1 VGTDPVL
8 AEYLRPLAQQH
19 RWTAVWPDPTS
30 PWPRW
35 PPYRAAGGPTFVFS
49 AALDGSVRLW
59 KTSTEPMPVPVEQR
73 PYLATALAAAD
84 TPAGPV
90 LAVAWSDA
98 ELHLWHVPSG
108 RMRALPLLH
117 ACHALALTSRGV
129 LVIGGPDGLYA
140 VRLRPDTLWEP

>member
-1 VGTDPVL
+1 
-8 AEYLRPLAQQH
+8 
-19 RWTAVWPDPTS
+19 
-30 PWPRW
+30 
-35 PPYRAAGGPTFVFS
+35 
-49 AALDGSVRLW
+49 
-59 KTSTEPMPVPVEQR
+59 MPVPVEQR
-73 PYLATALAAAD
+73 PYLTTALAAAD

-140 VRLRPDTLWEP
+140 VRLRLDTLWEP